1 MIDSEFTR
9 RPVTPPEETRRKS
22 TVLADLNQP
31 TSVRST
37 KPMSGTT
44 PSNTTTTTTTGPSMR
59 KKIKC
64 NSAKSKLMV

>member
-44 PSNTTTTTTTGPSMR
+44 PTSHITTTDATTTAPSMR
-59 KKIKC
+59 KLKVQ
-64 NSAKSKLMV
+64 L

>member
-22 TVLADLNQP
+22 TVLADLDQP

-44 PSNTTTTTTTGPSMR
+44 LSNTTTTTTTGPSMR

-64 NSAKSKLMV
+64 NSAIQS